1 MQKPTK
7 ISAAAVA
14 QIMAF
19 EGFRSKAYK
28 CAAGV
33 WTIGYGHT
41 AGVRQYQL
49 CTKAQAHDWLLQDLA
64 KAEAA
69 VIALE
74 VCETQ
79 GQYDA
84 LTDFV
89 FNLGANALRKS
100 TLLKKIRA
108 AKAAAD
114 TATNNVPND
123 LKTPTT
129 PNSPNAGVKA
139 PDDQTE
145 NTAAQES
152 AARASNALKD
162 HKDPKGN
169 DLTTN
174 TALATTTPARVPA
187 TREREIRAQ
196 FLRWIYADGKPLDG
210 LRRRRQ
216 WEADTFFS

>member
-41 AGVRQYQL
+41 DGVRQYQL

-108 AKAAAD
+108 AKAAATN
-114 TATNNVPND
+114 TA
-123 LKTPTT
+123 PTT
-129 PNSPNAGVKA
+129 SRSNTNKGVK
-139 PDDQTE
+139 
-145 NTAAQES
+145 
-152 AARASNALKD
+152 ALKD

-174 TALATTTPARVPA
+174 TAPTTY
-187 TREREIRAQ
+187 EREIRAQ

-216 WEADTFFS
+216 WEADAFFS